1 MLPAKIKISNKV
13 MQKNKFKM
21 PPQRA
26 GISISLICSDDT
38 VHGVHC
44 EIRKGLICLITGI
57 TQDNSNQNQYI
68 FAIRAVALVTFYFA
82 THQSYR
88 KQQTPSIFQKVL
100 PTFQFLSLYRY
111 PMVHTLILPKDS
123 QEDRSTS
130 IEVDPKLLPGEGG
143 GSHGPMLVVA
153 PSPC

>member
-21 PPQRA
+21 PPKCA

-57 TQDNSNQNQYI
+57 PQDNSNQNQYI

-82 THQSYR
+82 THQSNR
-88 KQQTPSIFQKVL
+88 KNKPQAFSKKFFQH
-100 PTFQFLSLYRY
+100 FSFFLSIGTPWY
-111 PMVHTLILPKDS
+111 TL
-123 QEDRSTS
+123 
-130 IEVDPKLLPGEGG
+130 
-143 GSHGPMLVVA
+143 
-153 PSPC
+153 